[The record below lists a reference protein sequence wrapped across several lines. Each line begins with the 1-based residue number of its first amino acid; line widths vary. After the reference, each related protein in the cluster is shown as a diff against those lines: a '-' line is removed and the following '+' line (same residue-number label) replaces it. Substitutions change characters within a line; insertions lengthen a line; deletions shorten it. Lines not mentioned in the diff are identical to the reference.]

1 MKLLYSGA
9 ILPSVTYAFSIWADH
24 FRVNRGLARSL
35 NSVQRPVLVAITGAY
50 RTAPSNVLQVHTGLR
65 PLDQEVRIRSELFAR
80 QKALATQQPY
90 RAFADIDNDAIGEWQ
105 NRWDTVHVG
114 RITYDLIPSVRWR
127 LARP

>member
-1 MKLLYSGA
+1 MHPAYGQITSGSTGV
-9 ILPSVTYAFSIWADH
+9 LPCFTRQDI
-24 FRVNRGLARSL
+24 NRGL
-35 NSVQRPVLVAITGAY
+35 VLVGITGAY

-90 RAFADIDNDAIGEWQ
+90 RALADIDNDAIGEWQ
-105 NRWDTVHVG
+105 NRWDTVHED